1 MENKLEA
8 LLRILRFFSHL
19 KIEADSSHGRNA
31 CPQRWV
37 KKMTTTR
44 KKLLAVGTV
53 IFISLVGIVALFF
66 GSLIDTVQASS
77 VRVACVGDSITQG
90 AYPKNL
96 QSILG
101 TDFRVGNFGV
111 SGSTVL
117 LNSDKP
123 YMNQSAFL
131 KTKSFQPSI
140 VVIMLGTNDAH
151 EDTYVSVE
159 NFLGDFKKLINEYQ
173 NLESDPEIWLVK
185 PPPIFDNNM
194 KLSNTNLEQGIIPRI
209 ELLADELNLPLVDI
223 NGVLLDYPEYFGDGV
238 HPNFDG
244 ARLIAK
250 EIGQAIFLNETQT
263 AP

>member
-1 MENKLEA
+1 
-8 LLRILRFFSHL
+8 
-19 KIEADSSHGRNA
+19 
-31 CPQRWV
+31 
-37 KKMTTTR
+37 MTTTR
-44 KKLLAVGTV
+44 KKLLAAGTV
-53 IFISLVGIVALFF
+53 TFISLVGILALFF
-66 GSLIDTVQASS
+66 GSLIDTVQASP

-117 LNSDKP
+117 LNSDRP

-151 EDTYVSVE
+151 EDTYASVD

-185 PPPIFDNNM
+185 PPPIFENNM
-194 KLSNTNLEQGIIPRI
+194 KLNNTNLEQGIIPRI

-250 EIGQAIFLNETQT
+250 EIGQAVFLDET
-263 AP
+263 

>member
-1 MENKLEA
+1 
-8 LLRILRFFSHL
+8 
-19 KIEADSSHGRNA
+19 
-31 CPQRWV
+31 
-37 KKMTTTR
+37 
-44 KKLLAVGTV
+44 
-53 IFISLVGIVALFF
+53 
-66 GSLIDTVQASS
+66 
-77 VRVACVGDSITQG
+77 
-90 AYPKNL
+90 
-96 QSILG
+96 
-101 TDFRVGNFGV
+101 
-111 SGSTVL
+111 
-117 LNSDKP
+117 
-123 YMNQSAFL
+123 
-131 KTKSFQPSI
+131 
-140 VVIMLGTNDAH
+140 MLGTNDAH